1 MMLKFIASQIF
12 GILNIAFAAFS
23 IVIGSFSVDAFSP
36 ERYSFRIASI
46 VPLPY
51 EMISPYFLLG
61 LSHLALGISLVA
73 RRPVFTIGS
82 YVATLVAW
90 AVSLVGFALFM
101 QHSAMH
107 EGGPGS
113 MGVAA
118 VALLFYMACWGLYFI
133 YFVGFL
139 IVLWSCYRNRGK
151 IDAKRTDPI
160 WAVVLIML
168 VILLTGGVGDV
179 VAFSFKRRNAEELY
193 RRSMNVGQ
201 EITRVCP

>member
-1 MMLKFIASQIF
+1 MLKFIASQIF

-23 IVIGSFSVDAFSP
+23 IVIGSFNVDAISP
-36 ERYSFRIASI
+36 ERFSFRIASM

-61 LSHLALGISLVA
+61 LTHLALGISLAA
-73 RRPVFTIGS
+73 RRPFFTIGS

-107 EGGPGS
+107 EGGPGN

-118 VALLFYMACWGLYFI
+118 VALLIYIVCRGLYFI

-139 IVLWSCYRNRGK
+139 IVLWSTYRKRGNTPANRK
-151 IDAKRTDPI
+151 DPI
-160 WAVVLIML
+160 WAVALIMF

-179 VAFSFKRRNAEELY
+179 VAFSFKKRNAEELC
-193 RRSMNVGQ
+193 RSSMNIGQ
-201 EITRVCP
+201 EITQICL